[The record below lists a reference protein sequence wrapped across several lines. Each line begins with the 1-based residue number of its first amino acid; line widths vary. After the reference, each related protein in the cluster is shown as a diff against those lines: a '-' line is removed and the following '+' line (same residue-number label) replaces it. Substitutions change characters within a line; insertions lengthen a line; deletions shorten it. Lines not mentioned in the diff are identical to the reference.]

1 MSLNKISTTKK
12 TALFGLLLFMGASA
26 VYVWW
31 VHFNY
36 RFGEVSEN
44 KVYKSGR
51 IPPEEIADF
60 IKRHNIKT
68 VIDLRHPGVQ
78 DKLNPDDKNNI
89 DLEKEAIAK
98 LKNVRHINIPS
109 TQVPTRQTL
118 SEFFKVLDDDTV
130 YPVLMHC
137 YHGTGRAQMYSA
149 LYRIE
154 YENYSNEEARATTRT
169 ILHGS
174 SFDKGQPK
182 GDFLINYSPRK
193 NGTESTIN
201 TLAK

>member
-1 MSLNKISTTKK
+1 MNKISTTKK
-12 TALFGLLLFMGASA
+12 ISLFALLSFLIA
-26 VYVWW
+26 VTIYVWW

-36 RFGEVSEN
+36 RFAEVSEN

-51 IPPEEIADF
+51 IPPEEIGKF
-60 IKRHNIKT
+60 ITEHHIKT

-78 DKLNPDDKNNI
+78 DKLNPDNQNSI
-89 DLEKEAIAK
+89 DQEKQAIAK
-98 LKNVRHINIPS
+98 LGNVRHINIPS
-109 TQVPTRQTL
+109 TQVPTRETL
-118 SEFFKVLDDDTV
+118 SKFFKVLDDDSV
-130 YPVLMHC
+130 YPVLVHC

-154 YENYSNEEARATTRT
+154 YENASNEEARSETRAV
-169 ILHGS
+169 LRGS

-193 NGTESTIN
+193 NGADSTLN
-201 TLAK
+201 TLPK

>member
-1 MSLNKISTTKK
+1 MSKTSTTKK
-12 TALFGLLLFMGASA
+12 ITLLGLILFLGTAAI
-26 VYVWW
+26 YVWW

-36 RFGEVSEN
+36 RFTEVSEN

-51 IPPEEIADF
+51 IPPEEIGKF
-60 IKRHNIKT
+60 ITEHNIKT

-78 DKLNPDDKNNI
+78 DRLNPDNLNSI
-89 DLEKEAIAK
+89 EQEKQAIAK
-98 LKNVRHINIPS
+98 LGNVHHINIPS
-109 TQVPTRQTL
+109 TQVPTRETL
-118 SEFFKVLDDDTV
+118 SEFFKVLDDDNA
-130 YPVLMHC
+130 YPVLVHC

-154 YENYSNEEARATTRT
+154 YENASNEEARSETRA
-169 ILHGS
+169 ILRGS

-193 NGTESTIN
+193 NGTDSTLN
-201 TLAK
+201 TLKK

>member
-1 MSLNKISTTKK
+1 MHKISTRKK
-12 TALFGLLLFMGASA
+12 ISLFALLVFSIAVA

-36 RFGEVSEN
+36 RFEEVSEN
-44 KVYKSGR
+44 KVYKSAR
-51 IPPEEIADF
+51 IPPEKIGEF
-60 IKRHNIKT
+60 ITQHHIKT

-78 DKLNPDDKNNI
+78 DKLNPDNKTNI

-98 LKNVRHINIPS
+98 LDNVRHINIPS
-109 TQVPTRQTL
+109 TQVPTRETL
-118 SEFFKVLDDDTV
+118 SEFFKVLDDEDA

-137 YHGTGRAQMYSA
+137 YHGTGRAQIYSA

-154 YENYSNEEARATTRT
+154 YENASNEEARAETRA
-169 ILHGS
+169 ILRGS
-174 SFDKGQPK
+174 SFDQGQPK

-193 NGTESTIN
+193 NGAESTLN
-201 TLAK
+201 TLPK